1 MALEEN
7 LDEFKC
13 ALSEDKHFIIEP
25 ILLIKCGHS
34 ACKACLPNDNTN
46 IIKCKTCDVVSE
58 FDSKASK
65 VSIALRR
72 TMKYVYEDIYKIL
85 ETDMN
90 SKLNYL
96 KNFSENKIEIL
107 NVKAKFIEE
116 EIDIRIES
124 IKDQLEIAKEKLKMD
139 LKKIKSNIEE

>member
-13 ALSEDKHFIIEP
+13 ALSEDKHFIVES

-34 ACKACLPNDNTN
+34 ACKVCLPNDNTN

-58 FDSKASK
+58 FDFKSSK

-96 KNFSENKIEIL
+96 KSNLFIACIEM
-107 NVKAKFIEE
+107 IE
-116 EIDIRIES
+116 
-124 IKDQLEIAKEKLKMD
+124 
-139 LKKIKSNIEE
+139 